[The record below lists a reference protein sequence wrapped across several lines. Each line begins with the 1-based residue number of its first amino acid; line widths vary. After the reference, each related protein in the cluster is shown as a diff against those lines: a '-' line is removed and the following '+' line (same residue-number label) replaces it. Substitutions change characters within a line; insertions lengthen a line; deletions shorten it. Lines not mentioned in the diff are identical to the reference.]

1 MKPLLRT
8 VVLALVLLPPA
19 GSAQNR
25 FIGVDDDPALGD
37 PKAPVTIIEFGDYQC
52 PYCRQFWRETFPRL
66 KKEYIDTGKVR
77 FIYRDYP
84 QAVHPEAMLSAMAA
98 ECADDQGK
106 YYEFHDKLFREQDR
120 RGRDVVRFR
129 TPELKRWAADITLD
143 TAAFNACLDDER
155 HKDEVSK
162 DFKDLEGLGLE
173 GTPIFFVNG
182 RGLLG
187 AHPFATFQKLIEAFL
202 K

>member
-1 MKPLLRT
+1 VKRLVLFAC
-8 VVLALVLLPPA
+8 LALASAV
-19 GSAQNR
+19 SAQGR
-25 FIGVDDDPALGD
+25 FIGIDDDPQLGD
-37 PKAPVTIIEFGDYQC
+37 ANARVTIIEFGDYQC

-84 QAVHPEAMLSAMAA
+84 QPVHPEAMLSAMAA

-106 YYEFHDKLFREQDR
+106 YYEFHDKIFREQDR
-120 RGRDVVRFR
+120 RGRDVVRYR
-129 TPELKRWAADITLD
+129 APELKRWAADITLD
-143 TAAFNACLDDER
+143 TTAFNACLDEER

-162 DFKDLEGLGLE
+162 DYKDLEGLGLE

-182 RGLLG
+182 RVLVG
-187 AHPFATFQKLIEAFL
+187 AHPFATFQKVIEDFL

>member
-1 MKPLLRT
+1 MKRLVLFAC
-8 VVLALVLLPPA
+8 LALASVA
-19 GSAQNR
+19 SAQGR
-25 FIGVDDDPALGD
+25 FIGIDDDPSLGD
-37 PKAPVTIIEFGDYQC
+37 LKAPVTIIEFGDYQC
-52 PYCRQFWRETFPRL
+52 PYCRQFWRDTLPRL

-84 QAVHPEAMLSAMAA
+84 QAVHQEAALSAMAA
-98 ECADDQGK
+98 ECADDQGR

-120 RGRDVVRFR
+120 RGRDVVRYKA
-129 TPELKRWAADITLD
+129 PELKRWAADLKLD
-143 TAAFNACLDDER
+143 TAAFNACLDEER

-162 DFKDLEGLGLE
+162 DFKDLDGLGFE

-182 RGLLG
+182 RALVG
-187 AHPFATFQKLIEAFL
+187 AHPFATFQKVIEEFL